1 MLHTQQQCALSFGA
15 RAMAGSAPAAP
26 HAPTAINQLMRRL
39 LAPAADAADD
49 QANELVQGQIAWIYS
64 AGQGTDRQQTGQ
76 WASTADQYYKT
87 RLDLYKTNSE

>member
-1 MLHTQQQCALSFGA
+1 MPNGHVLHTQQQCALSFGA

-64 AGQGTDRQQTGQ
+64 AGQGTDC
-76 WASTADQYYKT
+76 
-87 RLDLYKTNSE
+87 